1 MYQNKV
7 VYSFIVAVCLLCSFA
22 ACSNGDPYVPLTETE
37 MHQISRDWEIFNNT
51 PLAWQ
56 YQDLDHYALFY
67 GRYNGS
73 IVLLISGE
81 HIEIMPIF
89 KHDIAGYTFEYSKP
103 FALYAYCEGVFT
115 PLEEAYDN
123 GVITQTH
130 ISQICEYHKTKRF
143 DYGDYYENKERL

>member
-7 VYSFIVAVCLLCSFA
+7 VYSFVVAVCLLCSFS

-37 MHQISRDWEIFNNT
+37 MHQISRDWEMFNNT

-103 FALYAYCEGVFT
+103 FA
-115 PLEEAYDN
+115 
-123 GVITQTH
+123 
-130 ISQICEYHKTKRF
+130 
-143 DYGDYYENKERL
+143 